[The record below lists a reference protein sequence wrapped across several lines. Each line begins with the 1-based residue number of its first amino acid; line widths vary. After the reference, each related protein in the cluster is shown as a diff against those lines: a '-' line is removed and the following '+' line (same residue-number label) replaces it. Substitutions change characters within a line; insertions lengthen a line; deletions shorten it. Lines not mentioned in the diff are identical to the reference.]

1 MPHDVFA
8 PAGHPPGGFAPGTRL
23 ITPKGAVAVETLRAG
38 DLVLT
43 RDSGPC
49 RLASVVRREAPSA
62 TGLVCIAPGA
72 LGPDVPETAL
82 TVVAEQRVLM
92 VSDDTLRL
100 FGTAE
105 TLVAAGDLARSVV
118 ADWGRDGAGHWV
130 SLDLGRA
137 ELVLAD
143 GAWAKLGADLDA
155 PPGSP
160 KVLSPQDI
168 RIASL

>member
-1 MPHDVFA
+1 MPHDVCT
-8 PAGHPPGGFAPGTRL
+8 PAGRPPGGFAPGTRL
-23 ITPKGAVAVETLRAG
+23 ITPEGAVAVETLRAG

-49 RLASVVRREAPSA
+49 RLASVFRRDAPSA
-62 TGLVCIAPGA
+62 AGLVCIAPGA

-82 TVVAEQRVLM
+82 TVVAEQRMLM

-105 TLVAAGDLARSVV
+105 TLVAAGDLAASAV
-118 ADWGRDGAGHWV
+118 ADWTPERTGHLV
-130 SLDLGRA
+130 TLDLGRA